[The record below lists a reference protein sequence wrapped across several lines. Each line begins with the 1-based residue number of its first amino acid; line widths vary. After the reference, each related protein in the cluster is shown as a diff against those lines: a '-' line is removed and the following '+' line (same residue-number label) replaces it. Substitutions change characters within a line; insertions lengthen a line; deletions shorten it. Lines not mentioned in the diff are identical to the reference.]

1 MTRTKPPASSPT
13 PASSATTPPLEPLP
27 RTIPS
32 MTRHARV
39 DLIFNPV
46 SGGGDAEAQLD
57 TLKTILG
64 RTYDNVV
71 VHETTPDV
79 GAGVLARS
87 ALTDGAQ
94 IVVASGGDGT
104 VTAVAEAL
112 REIGKD
118 GVDVRLGVVPR
129 GTANALSVALGIP
142 GDIEGAASLI
152 NRAPARLVDVAR
164 VNGESDMML
173 LCGIGLEAETVKRAD
188 RGLKNTFGQL
198 AYLLAGI
205 ASIRDQRSFK
215 VNATLYDVSEERFFG
230 GGTVS
235 GDVVRMSDVRV
246 KAVTIANAAPPASVL
261 AQGIGE
267 VLCDDGLLEVVL
279 VSPNAGPMSL
289 VLTLINLLQSALL
302 RKRVARA
309 DVFGMRARRIELTC
323 DPPQSVVIDG
333 ENSGMTPIV
342 IELDKDPKKRQ
353 IEIIAPKAGQ
363 MTRRRRK
370 LSRGL
375 IRLWRNVRGVSV
387 LAATVFTIRA
397 MYGSRSDADGEGT
410 DEKSA
415 DSP

>member
-1 MTRTKPPASSPT
+1 
-13 PASSATTPPLEPLP
+13 
-27 RTIPS
+27 
-32 MTRHARV
+32 
-39 DLIFNPV
+39 
-46 SGGGDAEAQLD
+46 
-57 TLKTILG
+57 
-64 RTYDNVV
+64 
-71 VHETTPDV
+71 
-79 GAGVLARS
+79 
-87 ALTDGAQ
+87 
-94 IVVASGGDGT
+94 
-104 VTAVAEAL
+104 
-112 REIGKD
+112 
-118 GVDVRLGVVPR
+118 
-129 GTANALSVALGIP
+129 
-142 GDIEGAASLI
+142 
-152 NRAPARLVDVAR
+152 
-164 VNGESDMML
+164 ML